1 MILDLNEFQ
10 SWAFGD
16 ALENTFRG
24 IVGEF
29 IVLKA
34 VESQAIHR
42 LNWDGFDIKMTDGTK
57 IEVKVSGYVQSWNQ
71 GKPSVI
77 GFDIKE
83 KDPWIAS
90 EARYLGQKC
99 RYADIWV
106 FAIHREQDRS
116 LANPFDTDQW
126 EFLVTSTKWLY
137 EVFGKQK
144 EVRFS
149 VLKSKGLKPVEFSA
163 LAQEIENVKASI
175 REA

>member
-16 ALENTFRG
+16 TLDNTFRG

-34 VESQAIHR
+34 VESESIHR
-42 LNWDGFDIKMTDGTK
+42 LNWDGYDIKMLDGTK
-57 IEVKVSGYVQSWNQ
+57 IEVKVSGYLQSWNHN
-71 GKPSVI
+71 KLSII

-83 KDPWIAS
+83 KDPWIES

-106 FAIHREQDRS
+106 FAVHREQDRS
-116 LANPFDTDQW
+116 AVNPFDTDQW
-126 EFLVTSTKWLY
+126 EFLVTSTKWLN
-137 EVFGKQK
+137 ETFGAQK
-144 EVRFS
+144 SVRYS
-149 VLKSKGLKPVEFSA
+149 TLLAKGLKPVEFSA
-163 LAQEIENVKASI
+163 LGREIELAKASI
-175 REA
+175 LNA